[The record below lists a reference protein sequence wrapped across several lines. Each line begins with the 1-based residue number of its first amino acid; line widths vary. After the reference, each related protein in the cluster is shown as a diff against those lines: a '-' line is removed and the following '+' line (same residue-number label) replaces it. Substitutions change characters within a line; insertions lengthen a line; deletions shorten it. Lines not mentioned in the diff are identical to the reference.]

1 MTTPDTIRHAIAQR
15 IGYTIQGHGH
25 TRKHHTLTLRAAL
38 SWASCYSAATI
49 TRKGQFIAAKTTT
62 NRSA

>member
-1 MTTPDTIRHAIAQR
+1 MTTADTIRHAIAQR

-25 TRKHHTLTLRAAL
+25 KRQHHTLTLSAAL
-38 SWASCYSAATI
+38 SWAACYSAATI
-49 TRKGQFIAAKTTT
+49 TRKGQFVASKTTS